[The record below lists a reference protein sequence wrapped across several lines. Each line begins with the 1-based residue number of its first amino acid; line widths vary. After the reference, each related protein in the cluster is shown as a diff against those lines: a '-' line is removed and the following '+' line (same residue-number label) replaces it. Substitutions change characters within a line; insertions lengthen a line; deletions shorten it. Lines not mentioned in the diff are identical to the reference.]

1 MPKRFVVPRVSA
13 KEFEE
18 SVPGGSLRYR
28 ENQLEEV
35 IFGGSLISMGA
46 VGALAPTVFESMGA
60 STHGFLAT
68 ILISPSIFKM
78 L

>member
-35 IFGGSLISMGA
+35 IFGGAIIS
-46 VGALAPTVFESMGA
+46 VGASAPTVFESMSA
-60 STHGFLAT
+60 STHSF
-68 ILISPSIFKM
+68 
-78 L
+78 